1 MGSDWELFE
10 RLEDRAVESP
20 DSLGPGFHGVVAVDV
35 WRQWG
40 AVYRLTV
47 ASDGE
52 WSSDIELAQRRP
64 DGTWEFFLAGG
75 SHGDGWP
82 ANWRPEIE
90 SAARLDAG
98 ELVGR
103 DVEDDDGSDIE
114 LVARTGYA
122 APGVEA
128 VLVQLPH
135 ETRTVPVFARLNA
148 FVILGPAGRW
158 SLTALGAEGALL
170 GPPLD
175 IDTAE

>member
-1 MGSDWELFE
+1 M
-10 RLEDRAVESP
+10 
-20 DSLGPGFHGVVAVDV
+20 VAVDV